1 MEKGENDGDRKD
13 HLASQTM
20 WFRGNLHSVLT
31 SLQVFIHD
39 FSGAHFL
46 HMQNKND
53 AHVTKMCVMK
63 LLRGRQ
69 DMMKSFLKFSTQVFL
84 IAEHHRVLWRIK
96 RVDGGLLT
104 EDIAS
109 RPSAKVKCQRK
120 LKLYRKNVWLVFS
133 LLKNMFVFERK
144 RI

>member
-1 MEKGENDGDRKD
+1 
-13 HLASQTM
+13 
-20 WFRGNLHSVLT
+20 
-31 SLQVFIHD
+31 
-39 FSGAHFL
+39 
-46 HMQNKND
+46 MQNKND

-84 IAEHHRVLWRIK
+84 IAEHQCVLWRIK

-120 LKLYRKNVWLVFS
+120 LKLYCKNVWLVFS
-133 LLKNMFVFERK
+133 LLKNMFVFDRK